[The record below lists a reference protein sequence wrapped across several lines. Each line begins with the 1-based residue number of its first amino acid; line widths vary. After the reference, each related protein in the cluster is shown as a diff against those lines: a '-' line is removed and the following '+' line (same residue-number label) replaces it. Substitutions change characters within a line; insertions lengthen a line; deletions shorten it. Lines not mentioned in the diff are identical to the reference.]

1 MLNKFFKKDFT
12 HKNFILELLFET
24 PKEQWLEEALDSG
37 KIDIDYQDEKKN
49 TFLMILLKKA
59 KYKYAI
65 WLIDHG
71 ANPSIE
77 NSEGLNAIDIAIQ
90 KNKVEVVSELLKLK
104 KLDVNQKDEYGRS
117 LLQNVIVTGNH
128 KMAKILIAGGANIN
142 TLDNKG
148 KHILYDALSYGD
160 PIFVRHLLTYDDI
173 ELNDI
178 DKDGNTLMQHPQIEQ
193 DDTLAKDLL
202 NAGSNPTLLNAKG
215 ESYLYKT
222 ALRGKEAKK
231 IIEVALENGADVN
244 ARTATNNSIMM
255 EIFLRATEVEEE
267 NAIYKKELL
276 SIVSKMLEYGGDIN
290 ALDEDGE
297 SALFNVIRM
306 RNIPLI
312 EFLLEANIDV
322 NIQNKKG
329 ETVLEKLVY
338 RGMEHSDIIML
349 LLKHGIDPTIKNKDG
364 QTTYE
369 ILTNLVLH
377 KEKQLELKDEEALA
391 LFDQDALYINTVQ
404 LLLENEKVP
413 EGKHFILEIYDSVG
427 DPLFFKPLMN
437 DNFALFSLFIKNKLN
452 IHQLNKQ
459 HYNIFFAYVLRIF
472 ENNNDSS
479 SICKNFQNNISSLIS
494 RKVDKDFKDQLG
506 WTILHKVVAT
516 ECNIKLF
523 KILTD
528 VVRFDYHIS
537 DNLGRTVIH
546 NAVWRDNY
554 EVIRIVNAIS
564 PGLINVEDNY
574 NITPIYYAALLGN
587 QVLVNHFFDFG
598 ASVTSSGKIDSKAI
612 KKFKPML
619 KNLPKLK
626 ENLNDLAL
634 VHRIESLIKEIGS
647 KFVAP

>member
-276 SIVSKMLEYGGDIN
+276 NIVSKMLEYGGDIN